1 MLGYAKIK
9 QQEKEKQEIQWS
21 KKKKTQKNISFE
33 SPSHLRQAVQR
44 ETKNKYLNVCN
55 GFEERNARGKREV
68 HF

>member
-21 KKKKTQKNISFE
+21 KKNNKKNISYE

-44 ETKNKYLNVCN
+44 QTKNKYLNVCN
-55 GFEERNARGKREV
+55 GFEARNARGKREV